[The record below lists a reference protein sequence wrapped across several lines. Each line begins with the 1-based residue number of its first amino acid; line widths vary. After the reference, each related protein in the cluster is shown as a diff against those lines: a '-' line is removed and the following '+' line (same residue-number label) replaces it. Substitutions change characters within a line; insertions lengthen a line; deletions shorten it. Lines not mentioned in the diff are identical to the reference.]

1 MISLSKRTSMA
12 LFSDPSDHYCHR
24 VRIVLAEKG
33 ISSEM
38 IESSKDNID
47 PEILEISPYAT
58 LPVLVDRDVCLFDS
72 VTLMEYLDE
81 RFPHPP
87 LLPVYP
93 VLRANIRLYIKRIE
107 LDWGSRFDQ
116 LADGNLKEAKA
127 KKVRQELKSL
137 VVSSC
142 ALLKEKP
149 FFMNDEFSLVDC
161 CIAPMLWRLPSIGI
175 EITNDAKH
183 KPLNL
188 YMKRVFT
195 MPSFIESLTELE
207 REMREVS

>member
-12 LFSDPSDHYCHR
+12 LFSDPTDHYCHR

-72 VTLMEYLDE
+72 LTLMEYLDE

-87 LLPVYP
+87 LLSVYA
-93 VLRANIRLYIKRIE
+93 V
-107 LDWGSRFDQ
+107 
-116 LADGNLKEAKA
+116 
-127 KKVRQELKSL
+127 
-137 VVSSC
+137 
-142 ALLKEKP
+142 
-149 FFMNDEFSLVDC
+149 
-161 CIAPMLWRLPSIGI
+161 
-175 EITNDAKH
+175 
-183 KPLNL
+183 
-188 YMKRVFT
+188 
-195 MPSFIESLTELE
+195 
-207 REMREVS
+207 

>member
-58 LPVLVDRDVCLFDS
+58 LPILVDRDVCLFDS

-116 LADGNLKEAKA
+116 LADGNLKEAQA

-175 EITNDAKH
+175 EIPNDAKH

>member
-58 LPVLVDRDVCLFDS
+58 LPILVDRDVCLFDS

-116 LADGNLKEAKA
+116 LVDGNLKEAQA

-175 EITNDAKH
+175 EIPNDAKH

>member
-107 LDWGSRFDQ
+107 LDWGTRFDQ
-116 LADGNLKEAKA
+116 LVDGNLKEAQA

-161 CIAPMLWRLPSIGI
+161 CIAPMLWRLPTIGI
-175 EITNDAKH
+175 EIPNDAKH

-207 REMREVS
+207 IEMREVS

>member
-12 LFSDPSDHYCHR
+12 LFSDPTDHYCHR

-116 LADGNLKEAKA
+116 LADGNLKEAQA

-161 CIAPMLWRLPSIGI
+161 CIAPMLWRLPSVGI
-175 EITNDAKH
+175 EIPNDAKH

-195 MPSFIESLTELE
+195 MPSFVESLTELE
-207 REMREVS
+207 REMREVG

>member
-33 ISSEM
+33 ISSEK
-38 IESSKDNID
+38 IESAKDNID

-116 LADGNLKEAKA
+116 LADGNLKEAQA

-161 CIAPMLWRLPSIGI
+161 CIAPMLWRLPSVGI
-175 EITNDAKH
+175 EIPNDAKH

>member
-1 MISLSKRTSMA
+1 MISLSRRTSMA

-47 PEILEISPYAT
+47 PEILELSPYAT

-116 LADGNLKEAKA
+116 LADGNLKEAQA

-149 FFMNDEFSLVDC
+149 YFMNDEFSLVDC
-161 CIAPMLWRLPSIGI
+161 CIAPILWRLPSVGI
-175 EITNDAKH
+175 EIPNDAKH

>member
-116 LADGNLKEAKA
+116 LADGNLKEAQT

-137 VVSSC
+137 IVSSC

-161 CIAPMLWRLPSIGI
+161 CIAPMLWRLPSVGI
-175 EITNDAKH
+175 EIPNDAKH